1 MKKNLVVEIRKAGF
15 VNKGAH
21 LMLLSINEQVKKRYP
36 DSKITCLTTHEGGH
50 FPYSKVSKLGILP
63 KGELYK
69 FGTSFNYLFN
79 LLPYQ
84 LRKKFG
90 IVTSS
95 EVDVIID
102 SAGFAYSSQWGINET
117 LELYKSVIEAKRNNS
132 CYILL
137 PQAFGPFHDKRHKNI
152 MKQILEK
159 VDLVFARD
167 AVSYANL
174 IDLKAKKANIMQ
186 MPDFTNL
193 LKGKLPTYLDPN
205 LLDVCII
212 PNKRMCD
219 KTNEGKDLYIQM
231 ISKII
236 DYLILCDRSPFF
248 LIHEGEPD
256 LLLAKKIISSSK
268 LENPRIIQLD
278 NPLSIKGIIAN
289 SNLVVSSRFHG
300 IVSALSSNVPT
311 LATGWSHKYACL
323 FDDYSYPQGLLNTK
337 VTDEELHAALNQLVS
352 KDSADLISKKLER
365 ESTRLRQLSIN
376 MWDKTFETIDQ
387 YLSDLS

>member
-1 MKKNLVVEIRKAGF
+1 
-15 VNKGAH
+15 
-21 LMLLSINEQVKKRYP
+21 
-36 DSKITCLTTHEGGH
+36 
-50 FPYSKVSKLGILP
+50 
-63 KGELYK
+63 
-69 FGTSFNYLFN
+69 
-79 LLPYQ
+79 
-84 LRKKFG
+84 
-90 IVTSS
+90 
-95 EVDVIID
+95 
-102 SAGFAYSSQWGINET
+102 
-117 LELYKSVIEAKRNNS
+117 
-132 CYILL
+132 
-137 PQAFGPFHDKRHKNI
+137 
-152 MKQILEK
+152 
-159 VDLVFARD
+159 
-167 AVSYANL
+167 
-174 IDLKAKKANIMQ
+174 